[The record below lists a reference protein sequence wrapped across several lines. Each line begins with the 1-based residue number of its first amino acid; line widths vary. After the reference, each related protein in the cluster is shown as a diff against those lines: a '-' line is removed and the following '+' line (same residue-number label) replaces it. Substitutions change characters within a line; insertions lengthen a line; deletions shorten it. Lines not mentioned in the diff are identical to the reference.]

1 MNKWTLNAMMLGTAL
16 CLGIEGTTWALEFK
30 AERTTRVD
38 GQSRKASIYYRDEMW
53 RVEYYDGGAVNA
65 IIVRKD
71 KGLTWLLM
79 ARIKQFKTVA
89 YDKEFSPRVSE
100 QLDGEVAREEIG
112 RELLNGHP
120 TIVYRV
126 TVATGSGSTEV
137 YYQWLAM
144 DLGLPL
150 RLASK
155 DRDWL
160 TEYTDVRLTSVSDFM
175 FRPPRDYQPLA
186 EAVAKKAPSPLI
198 P

>member
-1 MNKWTLNAMMLGTAL
+1 MNRGTFRAIIVGAAL
-16 CLGIEGTTWALEFK
+16 CLGSEGTAWALEFT

-38 GQSRKASIYYRDEMW
+38 GQSRKASLYYRDEMW

-65 IIVRKD
+65 MIIRKD

-79 ARIKQFKTVA
+79 ARMKQFKTVA
-89 YDKEFSPRVSE
+89 YEKEYAPKLSE
-100 QLDGEVAREEIG
+100 QLDGEIARQEIG
-112 RELLNGHP
+112 REPLYGHP

-126 TVATGSGSTEV
+126 TVRTASGSTEV

-175 FRPPRDYQPLA
+175 FRPPRDYQPVA
-186 EAVAKKAPSPLI
+186 ETVAKMARPSPI